1 VVRDAHET
9 TVICREGDLA
19 QLSRSE
25 RQGPFTLLQIRICV
39 PFQAPGFLGRIA
51 SALGSHAIS
60 VLIVSTYS
68 FDYVL
73 AASKDEQ
80 ESLAVL
86 REIGFA
92 VVN

>member
-1 VVRDAHET
+1 MVRDAHET